1 VTEKSWNIY
10 DYSTLKPKTFNLLRR
25 TIMKKTI
32 VILIALVITCSAFA
46 QQTVVIKQNGILTDL
61 ATAVI
66 GVPAAAATGLI
77 EGTANAVST
86 IVSGRTTVVTTPGV
100 GFPTINY
107 RPPCPP
113 PAPVVVAPAPAP
125 VVVAPAGDVVIRGRS
140 AYEYGVVPPTN
151 GSTVIISGNT
161 VIAPARVVTTP
172 NATTVITPNP
182 YVRPHMGHVIY
193 P

>member
-1 VTEKSWNIY
+1 
-10 DYSTLKPKTFNLLRR
+10 
-25 TIMKKTI
+25 MKKTI
-32 VILIALVITCSAFA
+32 IALVALVLTINAFG
-46 QQTVVIKQNGILTDL
+46 QTVVVKQNGLLTDA
-61 ATAVI
+61 ATAVV
-66 GVPAAAATGLI
+66 GVPVAAATGLI
-77 EGTANAVST
+77 EGTARAVST
-86 IVSGRTTVVTTPGV
+86 ILTGSTTVVQAPAPVVT

-107 RPPCPP
+107 RPPCQP

-125 VVVAPAGDVVIRGRS
+125 VVIAPAGDVVIRGRS

-151 GSTVIISGNT
+151 GSTVIISDNT

-182 YVRPHMGHVIY
+182 YVRPHRGYVIY